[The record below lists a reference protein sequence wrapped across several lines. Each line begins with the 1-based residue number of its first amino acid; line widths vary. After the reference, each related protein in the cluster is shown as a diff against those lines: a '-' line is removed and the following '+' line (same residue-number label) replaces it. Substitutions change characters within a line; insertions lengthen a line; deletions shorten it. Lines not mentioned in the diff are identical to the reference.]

1 MTNITNLVST
11 YTLEK
16 EGVSVTLEVRHHSK
30 TFSIKPGKNGLSVS
44 DLYHHDISPRD
55 EELNEHLRSIRMT
68 TALVHEAVTYAE
80 DLLQD
85 KLKPREMEMHASA
98 IPSPDMVAELIG
110 ATVPMGPSCLPGGAD
125 VPVENR
131 DSEGVVYYLTP
142 EDKQKEIKVVLHD
155 KPVLVTMSDVHYVVS
170 TNEGRRTMFMTDSGR
185 SYRCLSTYNHILAQ
199 IMSPGKNIENQH
211 KQQ

>member
-44 DLYHHDISPRD
+44 DLYHHDISPRH
-55 EELNEHLRSIRMT
+55 EELNEYLRPIRMT

-80 DLLQD
+80 DLLKD
-85 KLKPREMEMHASA
+85 KLEPREMEMHASA

-110 ATVPMGPSCLPGGAD
+110 ATGPMGPSCLPGGAD

-131 DSEGVVYYLTP
+131 DSEGFVYYLSP
-142 EDKQKEIKVVLHD
+142 EDKQKEIKVVLYD
-155 KPVLVTMSDVHYVVS
+155 KPESVTLANVHFVVS
-170 TNEGRRTMFMTDSGR
+170 RHSGQKCHFVMDSG
-185 SYRCLSTYNHILAQ
+185 YEVFCQSTYNHVLAQ